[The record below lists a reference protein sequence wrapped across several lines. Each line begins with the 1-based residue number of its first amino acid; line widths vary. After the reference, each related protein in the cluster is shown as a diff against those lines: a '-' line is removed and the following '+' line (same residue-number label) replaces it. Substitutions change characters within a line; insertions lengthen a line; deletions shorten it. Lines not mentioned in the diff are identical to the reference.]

1 MIMSKRIFCLALS
14 TVVLMSGFM
23 QQVAA
28 LEDSPASEQQVVSPE
43 ETQAEP
49 ASETIISEEQEVTSE
64 ENAETNETDVSS
76 KGPTITLDGA
86 VIENTDSFLHQQTTY
101 TSLRG
106 IVQAL
111 RPDAVISWEG
121 DHAAV
126 AAEGLSITVYP
137 NRCYFVANGRCLYL
151 PYGVQ
156 LQNGTVYLPI
166 RSLAKA
172 LDAQVSWDAATSAI
186 ALTSGSGSI
195 QSANEYYNADD
206 LYWLSRIIYA
216 ESGNQPL
223 SGKIGVGNVILNRV
237 SSFLF
242 PNTIYNVIF
251 QRNQFTP
258 ASSGSINRTPN
269 EESVLAAKLCLD
281 GAVVLSDALWF
292 NRAGLSS
299 WASKHKSYIA
309 TIGAHAF
316 YA

>member
-1 MIMSKRIFCLALS
+1 MSKRIFCLALS
-14 TVVLMSGFM
+14 TIVLLSGSL

-43 ETQAEP
+43 ETQAGP
-49 ASETIISEEQEVTSE
+49 AEETVISEDQEENSE
-64 ENAETNETDVSS
+64 ETADPNEGAAPST
-76 KGPTITLDGA
+76 GPCITLNGA
-86 VIENTDSFLHQQTTY
+86 VIEGTDSFLHQQTTY

-111 RPDAVISWEG
+111 RPDAAVTWER
-121 DHAAV
+121 DHAV
-126 AAEGLSITVYP
+126 VTAEGLNITVYP
-137 NRCYFVANGRCLYL
+137 NRCYFVANGRYLYL

-156 LQNGTVYLPI
+156 LKDGTVYLPI

-172 LDAQVSWDAATSAI
+172 LDAAVSWNSATKGI
-186 ALTSGSGSI
+186 ELTSGSGSI
-195 QSANEYYNADD
+195 LPGSEYYNSED
-206 LYWLSRIIYA
+206 LYWLSHIIYA
-216 ESGNQPL
+216 ESGNQSL

-237 SSFLF
+237 SSALF
-242 PNTIYNVIF
+242 PNTIYGVIF

-269 EESVLAAKLCLD
+269 EESVIAAKLCLD
-281 GAVVLSDALWF
+281 GAVVLSNALWF

-299 WASKHKSYIA
+299 WAAKHKSFIA
-309 TIGAHAF
+309 TIGAHSF